1 MRYCSYYIITRERGR
16 CGSFTAT
23 DNGTPT
29 TAVSSLNV
37 VISVSSS
44 SPTALTQN
52 LTDVITSSNLP
63 GSQQNSYLA
72 NLLKVPKFI
81 NDGKVTP
88 AINQL
93 NAFIQK
99 VNQDF
104 SQGKLRKLSG
114 MPSSDRLK
122 PSSMPYSETNQ
133 LGLGARPITYL

>member
-1 MRYCSYYIITRERGR
+1 M
-16 CGSFTAT
+16 
-23 DNGTPT
+23 
-29 TAVSSLNV
+29 

-104 SQGKLRKLSG
+104 SQGKLTQAQRDAFVGQAQAIINAL
-114 MPSSDRLK
+114 
-122 PSSMPYSETNQ
+122 Q
-133 LGLGARPITYL
+133 